1 MFLGYLQKV
10 PRAVLAGVLIVAI
23 AVVDWYIQAYI
34 AFGFLYLVPML
45 LVGTALSRWQVLLTA
60 LICTVLADVLDPFAF
75 SLAVALPQDILVF
88 TSLAGTGL
96 YSYEITRSRR
106 QETKHL
112 EAVEREGGAR
122 RIAEEQLEFL
132 IESSP
137 AAILIMDAGHSI
149 LRANPAAHRLFG
161 TPEGKLPGNSIRRYI
176 PALGRVDL
184 SKENLQ
190 NFRTEMQCRG
200 GREQGEVFLAN
211 VFFSTYDTVLGPR
224 LAALVLDASD
234 ELRAREELGM
244 EQLLAASR
252 ILVGAVSHEVRNV
265 CGAIAVIH
273 ENLIR
278 SGRLNGNK
286 DFEALGSMVETL
298 NKIACLELKH
308 SAEEPHLVAIDLVET
323 LGDLRIV
330 LDPYCEEAGITVNW
344 QIPAELP
351 LVWADR
357 HRLLQV
363 LLNLTKNSK
372 RALESA
378 EVKQIDISAA
388 AGANRVLIRV
398 TDSGPG
404 IGSVEKLFQPFQ
416 QGAEATGLGLYLS
429 RALMRSLR
437 GDLRHDA
444 AVPGC
449 SFVIEFSIAG
459 APEKKNGGKIEH
471 HVKDQAA
478 IS

>member
-1 MFLGYLQKV
+1 MVFGYLQKV

-23 AVVDWYIQAYI
+23 AVVDWYIQANI
-34 AFGFLYLVPML
+34 AFGFLYLLPIL
-45 LVGTALSRWQVLLTA
+45 LVATVLPLWQILVTA
-60 LICTVLADVLDPFAF
+60 LICTVLADAFDPFVF
-75 SLAVALPQDILVF
+75 SFSVGLPQDILVF

-106 QETKHL
+106 RETKHL
-112 EAVEREGGAR
+112 ETVEREAGAR

-137 AAILIMDAGHSI
+137 AAILIMDADHSV

-161 TPEGKLPGNSIRRYI
+161 APAGKLAGNSIRRYI
-176 PALGRVDL
+176 PALGHVDL
-184 SKENLQ
+184 SKQ
-190 NFRTEMQCRG
+190 NYRTEMQCRG
-200 GREQGEVFLAN
+200 AREQGEVFLAN

-273 ENLIR
+273 ENLVR

-298 NKIACLELKH
+298 NKIASLEVKQ
-308 SAEEPHLVAIDLVET
+308 STGGPHLSGIDLVET

-344 QIPAELP
+344 DIPPSLP
-351 LVWADR
+351 PVWADR

-363 LLNLTKNSK
+363 LLNLIKNSK
-372 RALESA
+372 RALETA
-378 EVKQIDISAA
+378 DFKQIDISASSS
-388 AGANRVLIRV
+388 GGRVFIRV
-398 TDSGPG
+398 TDTGPG
-404 IGSVEKLFQPFQ
+404 IASVEKLFQPFQ

-437 GDLRHDA
+437 GDLRHDP
-444 AVPGC
+444 AVSGC
-449 SFVIEFSIAG
+449 SFVIEFAVAG
-459 APEKKNGGKIEH
+459 APEKSAERTEQN
-471 HVKDQAA
+471 VKDQAA

>member
-1 MFLGYLQKV
+1 MLSSYLQKV

-23 AVVDWYIQAYI
+23 AAVDWYIQANI

-45 LVGTALSRWQVLLTA
+45 LVGTVLPLWQVLVTA
-60 LICTVLADVLDPFAF
+60 LICTVLADVFDPFVF
-75 SLAVALPQDILVF
+75 SLSVALPQDILVF

-96 YSYEITRSRR
+96 YSSEITRNRR
-106 QETKHL
+106 QEKKHL
-112 EAVEREGGAR
+112 VTVEREAGAR

-137 AAILIMDAGHSI
+137 AAIVIMDADHVI
-149 LRANPAAHRLFG
+149 LRGNPAAHRLFG
-161 TPEGKLPGNSIRRYI
+161 APAGKLAGNNIRRYI

-184 SKENLQ
+184 SKANFQ

-244 EQLLAASR
+244 EQLLSASR

-273 ENLIR
+273 ENLTR

-298 NKIACLELKH
+298 NKIASLELKQ
-308 SAEEPHLVAIDLVET
+308 STDEPHLVGIDLVET

-330 LDPYCEEAGITVNW
+330 LDPYCEEAGISVNW
-344 QIPAELP
+344 NIPPELP

-372 RALESA
+372 RALENA
-378 EVKQIDISAA
+378 NVKQIDISAWTGDA
-388 AGANRVLIRV
+388 RVAIRV

-404 IGSVEKLFQPFQ
+404 ITSVEKLFQPFQ
-416 QGAEATGLGLYLS
+416 QGAAATGLGLYLS

-437 GDLRHDA
+437 GDLRHDPG
-444 AVPGC
+444 VPGC
-449 SFVIEFSIAG
+449 SFVIEFAIAG
-459 APEKKNGGKIEH
+459 VPERNGARTEQN
-471 HVKDQAA
+471 VKDPAA

>member
-1 MFLGYLQKV
+1 MVFGYLQKV
-10 PRAVLAGVLIVAI
+10 PRALLAGVLIIAI
-23 AVVDWYIQAYI
+23 AIVDWYIQANI
-34 AFGFLYLVPML
+34 AFGFLYLVPIL
-45 LVGTALSRWQVLLTA
+45 LVGTVLPLWQTLFTA
-60 LICTVLADVLDPFAF
+60 LICTVLADAFDPFAF
-75 SLAVALPQDILVF
+75 SLSVGLPQDILVF

-112 EAVEREGGAR
+112 QTVEREAGAR

-137 AAILIMDAGHSI
+137 AAILIMNTDHSI

-161 TPEGKLPGNSIRRYI
+161 TPAGKLAGNSIRQYI

-184 SKENLQ
+184 STQNFQ

-200 GREQGEVFLAN
+200 AREQGEVFLAN
-211 VFFSTYDTVLGPR
+211 VFFSTYDTALGPR

-234 ELRAREELGM
+234 EMRAREELGM

-273 ENLIR
+273 ENLVR

-298 NKIACLELKH
+298 NKIASLEVKQ
-308 SAEEPHLVAIDLVET
+308 STGEPHLAGTDLVET

-344 QIPAELP
+344 DIPPALP

-372 RALESA
+372 RALETA
-378 EVKQIDISAA
+378 EVKQIDISAS
-388 AGANRVLIRV
+388 AGGGRVLIRV
-398 TDSGPG
+398 TDTGPG
-404 IGSVEKLFQPFQ
+404 ITSVEKLFQPFQ

-437 GDLRHDA
+437 GDLRHDP

-449 SFVIEFSIAG
+449 SFVIEFAVAG
-459 APEKKNGGKIEH
+459 APEKDAERTEQ

-478 IS
+478 IG